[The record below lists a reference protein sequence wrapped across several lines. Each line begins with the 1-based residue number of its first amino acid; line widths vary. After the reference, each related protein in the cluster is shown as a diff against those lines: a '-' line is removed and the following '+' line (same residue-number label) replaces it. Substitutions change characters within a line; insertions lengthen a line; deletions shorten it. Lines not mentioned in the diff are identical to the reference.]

1 MTQKAKERFDKIR
14 VERLMQLRD
23 TDHDGIPDA
32 FDCDPFDPTRDGFF
46 GDVFRRVT
54 SAARAAIHRAP
65 IHPSQS
71 RAAQRRAAVRRAV
84 TPSIRRVTRTAR
96 SVIHRAPIHPSWER
110 AARRRESVRREIT
123 RAARPVT
130 SRIHEVREYVA
141 LPATVRRERVAEGA
155 KQFLATHQAQTRR
168 MSDLSMRMHTATSRV
183 ARVIR
188 GFERPV
194 MERVSHVEESAGV
207 RIPTP
212 VKEFAAGVAFGAP
225 ATMVEMA
232 GMVPGGVETLAKH
245 PRVLPAAA
253 AYGTYEMG
261 RGMWKGITEHPIRTA
276 GEFVAMGAIAKG
288 APETIGKI
296 HETIRFRG
304 KEYVPVESIAEREL
318 VAGKKEFPTLSSSIP
333 AAERPE
339 VALKMFRESPYKLP
353 HETPGAAGWHA
364 TSAKFS
370 KTAEAAVGARPKT
383 APGLHLAPSASLHFL
398 RLPKTSSQLT
408 FFDIPPLTRSHP
420 GLLRVG
426 VEAFERMPQQVREAG
441 GAARVRYI
449 YEQKGIPKAHISPA
463 MEAGKTEIE
472 SIVAPGTPLA
482 RRHFRYYTK
491 VQGKK
496 IPIYEYEAL
505 RGERFPKRGL
515 NVAEVTRKHEKAM
528 EEYYYRDAQRPII
541 RPSSYAIPY
550 RGANHAT
557 HLTKPYLA
565 SPTLERERNR
575 MLYEADYGQS
585 GIPTQRHHPL
595 SPAERRYPS
604 PPITSRDHT
613 VSPIERK
620 YKTPSVPARSYQ
632 VPTPATYTYPLPS
645 VSTTPPI
652 TTRSYRIPA
661 PVEPGYKHPPPTA
674 KESKRLLRKRRKHK
688 PEYWQIRNPIAN
700 LQQMMF
706 GRVAQKPPVANK
718 KKNR

>member
-1 MTQKAKERFDKIR
+1 
-14 VERLMQLRD
+14 MQLRD

-130 SRIHEVREYVA
+130 SRIREVREYVA

-276 GEFVAMGAIAKG
+276 GEFVGMGVIAKG
-288 APETIGKI
+288 VPETIGKI
-296 HETIRFRG
+296 HETVRFRG

-370 KTAEAAVGARPKT
+370 KTAEAAVGARPET

-398 RLPKTSSQLT
+398 RLPKASSQLT
-408 FFDIPPLTRSHP
+408 FFDIPSLTRSHP

-426 VEAFERMPQQVREAG
+426 VEAFERMPRQVREAG
-441 GAARVRYI
+441 EAARVGYI

-472 SIVAPGTPLA
+472 SIVAPGTQLV
-482 RRHFRYYTK
+482 RRNFRYYTE

-505 RGERFPKRGL
+505 RGERFSKRGL
-515 NVAEVTRKHEKAM
+515 SVAEVTRKHEKAM
-528 EEYYYRDAQRPII
+528 EEYYYRGARRPII
-541 RPSSYAIPY
+541 RPSSYAMPY
-550 RGANHAT
+550 HGSDYVTPPVEIRLPTPTSRRSA
-557 HLTKPYLA
+557 P
-565 SPTLERERNR
+565 STLEIERNR
-575 MLYEADYGQS
+575 MLYTADYGHS
-585 GIPTQRHHPL
+585 LASTQRTLTQRYRSSP
-595 SPAERRYPS
+595 PAERRYSSPS
-604 PPITSRDHT
+604 VVSQDHIVSPTGSKYKLPPTPTRSYRVPIPTTYAPSIPPVSTSR
-613 VSPIERK
+613 
-620 YKTPSVPARSYQ
+620 
-632 VPTPATYTYPLPS
+632 
-645 VSTTPPI
+645 PI
-652 TTRSYRIPA
+652 TTRSHWIPTSI
-661 PVEPGYKHPPPTA
+661 EKRYKRPPLA
-674 KESKRLLRKRRKHK
+674 DKESKRLLRKRRKHK

-706 GRVAQKPPVANK
+706 GRVER
-718 KKNR
+718 KNR